1 MGCGWIALKELGIKV
16 DVGYSSE
23 VNKFA
28 IGQVRRNFPDVI
40 HLGSI
45 TDIDVSKLNPID
57 FIMGGSSCQNFSF
70 AGQRQGM
77 ITTDKEEIYT
87 LDRYLELK
95 EQNYQ
100 FEGESYLFWEYIR
113 ILRDVQKYNP
123 NVLFLLENVEMGKN
137 WEYVISETIGLRGV
151 HINSALVSAQN
162 RRRIYWTNIR
172 TRQEGFFGQL
182 CTDIPQP
189 EDRGILLPDI
199 LEVDVDEKYFI
210 GEKQLACIRS
220 NNRIEKGYTQIDG
233 SKAIPL
239 TRKSADNWTGNFIT
253 VAQRGRSAILTP
265 KRTEYGKAI
274 RKDYEKG
281 KIAEKRKN
289 IQQLEPRYDGKSNC
303 LTTVQKDNLLS
314 NGERVRRLTPTE
326 YSRLQTVPEWYV
338 WEWTDD
344 KGITRKTSD
353 TQIFRMC
360 GNGWNIET
368 IKHIYSF
375 ITENNN
381 ENNTRN

>member
-45 TDIDVSKLNPID
+45 TDIDVSKLEPID

-77 ITTDKEEIYT
+77 VTTDKEEIYT

-95 EQNYQ
+95 EQNYM

-123 NVLFLLENVEMGKN
+123 NVLFLLENVEMSKK
-137 WEYVISETIGLRGV
+137 WENVISVAIGLKGV

-162 RRRIYWTNIR
+162 RRRIYWTNIK
-172 TRQEGFFGQL
+172 TRKEGFFGEL
-182 CTDIPQP
+182 YTDIPQP
-189 EDRGILLPDI
+189 ENRGVLLTDI
-199 LEVDVDEKYFI
+199 LESDVDEKYFI
-210 GEKQLACIRS
+210 GEKQIAYISSKKRL
-220 NNRIEKGYTQIDG
+220 GYGHTQIDG
-233 SKAIPL
+233 NKSLPL
-239 TRKSADNWTGNFIT
+239 TRKSATNWTGTFIS
-253 VAQRGRSAILTP
+253 VENRI
-265 KRTEYGKAI
+265 
-274 RKDYEKG
+274 
-281 KIAEKRKN
+281 
-289 IQQLEPRYDGKSNC
+289 
-303 LTTVQKDNLLS
+303 
-314 NGERVRRLTPTE
+314 RRLTPTE
-326 YSRLQTVPEWYV
+326 CARLQTVPDWYV

-375 ITENNN
+375 IKENNN